1 MNYHICIFFKKKI
14 LKPSLRGNI
23 VKFSIYLSIMF
34 ASLRLSYNLDLSSVL
49 IKNPSLGCSANMIMN
64 AQAEYPVGVLIRK
77 LFLHR
82 WLL

>member
-1 MNYHICIFFKKKI
+1 
-14 LKPSLRGNI
+14 
-23 VKFSIYLSIMF
+23 MF

-49 IKNPSLGCSANMIMN
+49 IKNASLGCSANMIMN
-64 AQAEYPVGVLIRK
+64 AQAEYPVGGLTRK